1 MMIRAAHALAEA
13 RRIPQLGGTIQVTSD
28 YTPVFGRIRDEATTD
43 WNDKIAVD
51 RFVGKGGRFVR
62 GKGRIIAPGT
72 VAVDNGQEFVADR
85 AIVIAA
91 GTSAA
96 IPPIEGLADTP
107 YWTNR
112 EIVATKQAPE
122 SMVVVG
128 GGAVGLEL
136 AQAFSRF
143 GTRVDVVEALD
154 RLAPGEE
161 PEASEVIA
169 EVLRGEGIG
178 VHTGAAVRRVSHGG
192 GRFTVELGDTTLN
205 AERLL
210 VATGRKADLAGLG
223 VEAIGLDPNARFVET
238 DEQMR
243 AANGVYALGDV
254 TGKGLFTHVATYQ
267 AAIVANRILG
277 KPTHDAEHHAVPRVT
292 FTDPEIGSVGLTE
305 AQARER
311 GLSVRTMQ
319 QKVPHSARG
328 WIHKAGNDGLIK
340 LVEDTDR
347 GVLVGATAVGPN
359 GGEVLSGLSVAVHAQ
374 VPTERMRQMIYAYPT
389 FNRAIEDALSRV
401 S

>member
-1 MMIRAAHALAEA
+1 
-13 RRIPQLGGTIQVTSD
+13 
-28 YTPVFGRIRDEATTD
+28 
-43 WNDKIAVD
+43 
-51 RFVGKGGRFVR
+51 
-62 GKGRIIAPGT
+62 
-72 VAVDNGQEFVADR
+72 
-85 AIVIAA
+85 
-91 GTSAA
+91 
-96 IPPIEGLADTP
+96 
-107 YWTNR
+107 
-112 EIVATKQAPE
+112 
-122 SMVVVG
+122 
-128 GGAVGLEL
+128 
-136 AQAFSRF
+136 
-143 GTRVDVVEALD
+143 VDVVEALD

-192 GRFTVELGDTTLN
+192 GGFIVDLGDTTLN

-243 AANGVYALGDV
+243 AADGVYALGDV

-277 KPTHDAEHHAVPRVT
+277 KPTHDAEYHAVPRVT

-347 GVLVGATAVGPN
+347 GVLVGATAVGPTAAKCCP
-359 GGEVLSGLSVAVHAQ
+359 GSRSPCTPRCPPSGCA
-374 VPTERMRQMIYAYPT
+374 R
-389 FNRAIEDALSRV
+389 
-401 S
+401 

>member
-1 MMIRAAHALAEA
+1 MIRAAHALAEA

-43 WNDKIAVD
+43 WNDKI
-51 RFVGKGGRFVR
+51 
-62 GKGRIIAPGT
+62 
-72 VAVDNGQEFVADR
+72 AVDNGQEFVADR